1 MCNILDLLIY
11 SSYDNYDVKYNFI
24 EFFLFF
30 HFFLV
35 NYILKLSIF
44 PLFLC
49 FFFFECPTSYYARQI
64 YYKSRIIFMR
74 IRFPLK

>member
-1 MCNILDLLIY
+1 MPFYWLKY
-11 SSYDNYDVKYNFI
+11 SIFKDQRTNMVW
-24 EFFLFF
+24 EV
-30 HFFLV
+30 LV

-49 FFFFECPTSYYARQI
+49 FFFFECPTSYYAGQI